1 MAKWNAEASIK
12 EALFVCLSKKM
23 LTLEEKKHINLIT
36 FSLNSMLHHDTNG
49 SPQAQMEIVAYRPI
63 CKL

>member
-23 LTLEEKKHINLIT
+23 LTLEEKNINLIT

-49 SPQAQMEIVAYRPI
+49 SPQTQMEIVAYKPI